1 MKLSNFSS
9 QISFLPQNLQ
19 QTINYR
25 LKTEKIDIENIVY
38 IKQVAFE
45 SEHKGYIHFIKT
57 TTKTLF
63 LFSNTYL
70 KMNQNIDDS
79 KFHWNSVVR
88 DIDVISNLVKRSCFY
103 RNTSRTKTLNFQ
115 NVLDEFPAMEMK
127 MKMLSF

>member
-1 MKLSNFSS
+1 MKLSNFLM
-9 QISFLPQNLQ
+9 QISSLSQDLQ
-19 QTINYR
+19 DTINHR
-25 LKTEKIDIENIVY
+25 LKTERIDVENIVY

-57 TTKTLF
+57 TTGTLF

-70 KMNQNIDDS
+70 KMDQNIDNS

-88 DIDVISNLVKRSCFY
+88 NIDVISNLVKRSCYY